1 MWIHGGGYR
10 FGNGSGA
17 YIDSD
22 LVSKD
27 VILITINYRLGSLG
41 YFAHP
46 ALSAESEFSS
56 SGNYGTLDQI
66 QALKWIHE
74 NIEKFG
80 GDSNNITIFGE
91 SAGGHA
97 VRQLMSSPLAKG
109 LFHKA
114 IAQSSYS
121 IGNTLYLKN
130 NSGIIQS
137 AENSG
142 KDFVKILGLKE
153 DGDLLENLRSIPAED
168 LQQVGDG
175 MVNPEDAS
183 NVEDYVISAAWMPNV
198 DGWVF
203 NDSALSISRTGQTH
217 DIPLLIGFNSF
228 EGSSLLPMFYT
239 KDQHVNDKDWIQTI
253 WDLAI
258 PNDPNN
264 IIKDYREWAKNI
276 EKESYLAAQK
286 LWGDVQFGSSTYYS
300 ALNHSKVNPNT
311 YFYYFNRSPV
321 SKKQIIGA
329 THGIEIMYLFNAF
342 IPGWPKNELDNRI
355 GEQMRDD
362 WTDFAK
368 TGDLSSKGWT
378 RFSEENQIQKNY
390 DENLDYS
397 TLVEMDLFKS
407 IYKYLDESQN

>member
-1 MWIHGGGYR
+1 
-10 FGNGSGA
+10 
-17 YIDSD
+17 
-22 LVSKD
+22 
-27 VILITINYRLGSLG
+27 
-41 YFAHP
+41 
-46 ALSAESEFSS
+46 
-56 SGNYGTLDQI
+56 
-66 QALKWIHE
+66 
-74 NIEKFG
+74 
-80 GDSNNITIFGE
+80 
-91 SAGGHA
+91 
-97 VRQLMSSPLAKG
+97 
-109 LFHKA
+109 
-114 IAQSSYS
+114 
-121 IGNTLYLKN
+121 
-130 NSGIIQS
+130 
-137 AENSG
+137 
-142 KDFVKILGLKE
+142 
-153 DGDLLENLRSIPAED
+153 
-168 LQQVGDG
+168 